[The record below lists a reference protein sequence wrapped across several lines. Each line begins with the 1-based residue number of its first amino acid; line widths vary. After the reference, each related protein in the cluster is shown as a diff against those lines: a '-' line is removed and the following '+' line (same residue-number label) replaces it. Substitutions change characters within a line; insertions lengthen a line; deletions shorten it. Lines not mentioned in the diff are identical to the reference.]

1 MSGNLSKN
9 QLQPYPTQ
17 ALGDDEGD
25 RLFTAAETARFLNVS
40 ERCLEN
46 WRVRGGGP
54 KYLRLSRRCV
64 RYRRRAM
71 WDFLDER
78 AADSTSGERAVA

>member
-1 MSGNLSKN
+1 MNGNPN
-9 QLQPYPTQ
+9 AGQHPTGPTQ

-64 RYRRRAM
+64 RYRRRAI

-78 AADSTSGERAVA
+78 GADNTSGERAVA